1 MCAVRNGSVRK
12 TSSCLSE
19 SHSQLDPYLF
29 FSTFSIFVGG
39 KKKFPFWMRRIFFVD
54 SLCRHSFIDFFH
66 WISSS
71 SIYIRQLNKI
81 SRNRMPK
88 KEKKCREDG
97 GTRFVTGTTWWS
109 VGMDREAKERP
120 RPSREFKL
128 MNELDW
134 TRSTIRFSRP
144 RYDMQ
149 VEDTRAAEDFLD
161 FRSTRL
167 GPMISYCPLVYI
179 IRRRCCCSF

>member
-1 MCAVRNGSVRK
+1 MCAVRNGSVRN

-39 KKKFPFWMRRIFFVD
+39 EKKKFPFWMRRIFFVD

-88 KEKKCREDG
+88 KEKKCRKM
-97 GTRFVTGTTWWS
+97 
-109 VGMDREAKERP
+109 VGRALLRAPPGDPSEWTERP
-120 RPSREFKL
+120 RRDRDRHANSNSW
-128 MNELDW
+128 MNLIELD
-134 TRSTIRFSRP
+134 RP
-144 RYDMQ
+144 F
-149 VEDTRAAEDFLD
+149 VF
-161 FRSTRL
+161 L
-167 GPMISYCPLVYI
+167 GPDTICKRLRYAR
-179 IRRRCCCSF
+179 IRELQRIFWIFGPSDWGQWFLIAR